1 MLMQGFPLHRLQLSG
16 LSDQDT
22 RLFVYDDSSRCYGCQ
37 EIGDLAGNSM
47 ALRCVAASWIIALK
61 ALGSTGLFSRKHL
74 LLNTARLATLMRSTS
89 SAATSNRTFGNCGVC

>member
-47 ALRCVAASWIIALK
+47 ALPLCRSFLDHCSEGA
-61 ALGSTGLFSRKHL
+61 GKHWPVFKE
-74 LLNTARLATLMRSTS
+74 TS
-89 SAATSNRTFGNCGVC
+89 FIKYSQACNLDAVNKFCSNL